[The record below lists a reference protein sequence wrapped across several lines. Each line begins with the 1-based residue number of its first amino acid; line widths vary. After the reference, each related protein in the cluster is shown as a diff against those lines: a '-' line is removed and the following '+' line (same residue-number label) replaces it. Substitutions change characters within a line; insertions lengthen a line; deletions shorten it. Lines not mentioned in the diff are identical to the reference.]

1 MEETVA
7 MSLPDFTGR
16 NLPLSFTEEDLAR
29 LKSMESASQRAINIY
44 LEGLKSALVERL
56 EIHLGRVPSDDEI
69 RQHGFCGIYPDGT
82 REYRWKGEPFLRIAP
97 IFTPPARSA

>member
-1 MEETVA
+1 

-16 NLPLSFTEEDLAR
+16 NLPLSFDYTKDLAMFEAMEPARERIAREYVQQTER
-29 LKSMESASQRAINIY
+29 L
-44 LEGLKSALVERL
+44 LVERL

-82 REYRWKGEPFLRIAP
+82 REYRWKGEAFLRIAP
-97 IFTPPARSA
+97 IFTPPAPSA